1 MSAPEQ
7 IDLALGV
14 LDHQLLD
21 SEERRCGKVDDLELD
36 GLGEGKP
43 RVAAILAG
51 APAWRGRGRLG
62 RMVARLAR
70 GRTVRVPWEEV
81 TEIASQSICARPPR
95 SSGSGAATTGR
106 GRGSGRF
113 PARNEAFRPPRRLG
127 HD

>member
-21 SEERRCGKVDDLELD
+21 SEKRRCGKVDDLELE

-43 RVAAILAG
+43 QVAAILAG

-62 RMVARLAR
+62 RVLAGLAG
-70 GRTVRVPWEEV
+70 GRTVRIPWEEV
-81 TEIASQSICARPPR
+81 TEIGSAVHLRKTAAELQLGRGDDRARPWVRRVPR
-95 SSGSGAATTGR
+95 A
-106 GRGSGRF
+106 
-113 PARNEAFRPPRRLG
+113 E
-127 HD
+127 